1 MATKYYAV
9 LTNVGA
15 EKLANATALGVQV
28 EITQMAVGDGNG
40 ALPTPNPAQTALV
53 HELRRAPLNTLSIDP
68 NNANQIIAEQ
78 VIPEDVGGWWIREIG
93 LFDKD
98 GDMIAVAN
106 CAETYKPQLQEGSGR
121 VQVVRMI
128 LIVSSTAAVTLKI
141 DPSVVLATR
150 QYVDD
155 QIIQVK
161 AFVDQQLAAHIAAAD
176 PHKQYAPKASPALTG
191 TPTAPTATAGNN
203 STQLANT
210 AFVQA
215 ALVAVIGGAPATLDT
230 LKEIAT
236 AINNDPNFSATIN
249 NALAL
254 KAPLASPA
262 MTGTPTAPTA
272 AQTVNN
278 TQIATTE
285 FVKSAIAALV
295 ASSPA
300 ALDTLNELAAALGN
314 DPNFATTVTNAL
326 AGKQPLDSTLT
337 DLSGKTVNGILQYLG
352 LGDGSGRLIQCQV
365 FKSSGTYT
373 PTKGTR
379 FIIVEIVGGGG
390 AGGGCQVG
398 YPNNAA
404 CGGGGMS
411 GEYVKARVDNPT
423 VTTVTIGYGGTGAS
437 ASVGAPG
444 GATSFGNTIIA
455 KGGLGGNV
463 LAEGTVPG
471 VVGPYGA
478 YTEPGFT
485 GANIIGSGSGYSS
498 PGVRY
503 SGSLAMGGPG
513 GDSILGAGAGS
524 QAIVG
529 EGINANGHGGGG
541 GGACVYGGTTQQRAG
556 GRGMAGIA
564 IIWEYA

>member
-1 MATKYYAV
+1 MYHVDNSTGVPVMPQPSPVTSETALFFTEGGNGVPPTYPGPDWFNTIQSELLNILSDAGLDPDKMDNTQILAALKKLFLSRSNPFGDIKKDGAV
-9 LTNVGA
+9 A
-15 EKLANATALGVQV
+15 IATALS
-28 EITQMAVGDGNG
+28 N
-40 ALPTPNPAQTALV
+40 
-53 HELRRAPLNTLSIDP
+53 
-68 NNANQIIAEQ
+68 
-78 VIPEDVGGWWIREIG
+78 
-93 LFDKD
+93 
-98 GDMIAVAN
+98 
-106 CAETYKPQLQEGSGR
+106 
-121 VQVVRMI
+121 
-128 LIVSSTAAVTLKI
+128 
-141 DPSVVLATR
+141 
-150 QYVDD
+150 
-155 QIIQVK
+155 
-161 AFVDQQLAAHIAAAD
+161 
-176 PHKQYAPKASPALTG
+176 
-191 TPTAPTATAGNN
+191 
-203 STQLANT
+203 
-210 AFVQA
+210 
-215 ALVAVIGGAPATLDT
+215 
-230 LKEIAT
+230 
-236 AINNDPNFSATIN
+236 
-249 NALAL
+249 
-254 KAPLASPA
+254 
-262 MTGTPTAPTA
+262 
-272 AQTVNN
+272 
-278 TQIATTE
+278 
-285 FVKSAIAALV
+285 
-295 ASSPA
+295 
-300 ALDTLNELAAALGN
+300 
-314 DPNFATTVTNAL
+314 
-326 AGKQPLDSTLT
+326 
-337 DLSGKTVNGILQYLG
+337 LG

-463 LAEGTVPG
+463 LAEGTAPG

-513 GDSILGAGAGS
+513 GDSILGAGSGS

-541 GGACVYGGTTQQRAG
+541 SGACVYGGATQQRAG
-556 GRGMAGIA
+556 GSGMAGIA